1 MFIANMWVQVLSFP
15 PIVAPTTV
23 LVVPLSNNKDF
34 TPSVDRISKKLR
46 AAGISTRVDF
56 SSASIGKRYA
66 RNDELGTALG
76 ITVDFQT
83 VTDSTITLRDRDS
96 TRQVRADE
104 DKIVTAVSE
113 MVRGLK
119 VWADIE
125 KELPS
130 FTSQEQ

>member
-1 MFIANMWVQVLSFP
+1 M
-15 PIVAPTTV
+15 
-23 LVVPLSNNKDF
+23 
-34 TPSVDRISKKLR
+34 
-46 AAGISTRVDF
+46 DF

-83 VTDSTITLRDRDS
+83 VTDNTITLRDRDT

-104 DKIVTAVSE
+104 DTIVTVITE
-113 MVRGLK
+113 MLRGLK